1 MNTIRKN
8 ATVLLAALIG
18 SVSGI
23 GIYKN
28 YFDENTTSTHYISAK
43 LPVQK
48 ANYSGSMPTS
58 AIDFTQAAEN
68 TVPAVVHVKTTY
80 ESKGKYVSPFF
91 DPFGNFFFGTPQQQQ
106 QLPPEQASG
115 SGVIISDD
123 GYIVTNNHVV
133 NDASKVEIT
142 LDDKRDYIA
151 KVIGTDP
158 STDLALL
165 KIDQKGLPY
174 LSYGNSS
181 NVRVGE
187 WVLAVGN
194 PFNLTSTVTAGI
206 VSAKARNI
214 HILPDQKFPI
224 ESFIQTDAAVN
235 PGNSGGAL
243 VNTNGELI
251 GINAAIA
258 SNTGSYA
265 GYSFAIPV
273 NIVKKVVDDLLEYG
287 NVQRGFIGVSI
298 RDIDADLA
306 KDKDLKNYN
315 GVYVNGLTPG
325 GAASDAGIKEG
336 DIITKINDAPVRT
349 SPELQEQVGL
359 YRPGDK
365 INVTLL
371 RDEKEKVVA
380 VTLRNQSGGTKIVK
394 NETEVVNALGATLEN
409 VSGGDRSKLGI
420 ESGVKIKDLGTG
432 KLKSAG
438 IKEGFIITRIDN
450 KDVDSPSDVI
460 AYLQNKKG
468 GVLIEGVYPNGMRAY
483 YGFGM

>member
-8 ATVLLAALIG
+8 LSVMLAALIG
-18 SVSGI
+18 SVGGI

-28 YFDENTTSTHYISAK
+28 YFDSGTTSTHYISAK

-48 ANYSGSMPTS
+48 VNYAGSVPTS
-58 AIDFTQAAEN
+58 AIDFTSAAES

-80 ESKGKYVSPFF
+80 EAKGGYSSPFF
-91 DPFGNFFFGTPQQQQ
+91 DPFGNFFFGNPQQQQ
-106 QLPPEQASG
+106 KMPEQQASG
-115 SGVIISDD
+115 SGVIISED

-133 NDASKVEIT
+133 DEANKVEVT
-142 LDDKRDYIA
+142 LDDKRTYTA

-165 KIDQKGLPY
+165 KVEQKGLPY
-174 LSYGNSS
+174 ISYGNSS

-243 VNTNGELI
+243 VNSNGELI

-258 SNTGSYA
+258 SNTGYYS

-325 GAASDAGIKEG
+325 GAASSAGIKEG

-371 RDEKEKVVA
+371 RDEKEKVIT
-380 VTLRNQSGGTKIVK
+380 VTLRNKEGNTSVIK

-409 VSGGDRSKLGI
+409 ISSSEKSKLGI
-420 ESGVKIKDLGTG
+420 ETGVKIKDLGTG
-432 KLKSAG
+432 KLRSAG

-450 KDVDSPSDVI
+450 KDVDSASNVI
-460 AYLQNKKG
+460 DYLQNKKG
-468 GVLIEGVYPNGMRAY
+468 GVLIEGIYPNGMRAY

>member
-1 MNTIRKN
+1 M
-8 ATVLLAALIG
+8 
-18 SVSGI
+18 
-23 GIYKN
+23 
-28 YFDENTTSTHYISAK
+28 
-43 LPVQK
+43 
-48 ANYSGSMPTS
+48 
-58 AIDFTQAAEN
+58 
-68 TVPAVVHVKTTY
+68 
-80 ESKGKYVSPFF
+80 
-91 DPFGNFFFGTPQQQQ
+91 
-106 QLPPEQASG
+106 
-115 SGVIISDD
+115 IISED

-133 NDASKVEIT
+133 DEAKKVEVT
-142 LDDKRDYIA
+142 LDDNRNYTA

-165 KIDQKGLPY
+165 KIEQKGLPY
-174 LSYGNSS
+174 LSYGNSD

-243 VNTNGELI
+243 VNTNGELV
-251 GINAAIA
+251 GVNAAIA

-273 NIVKKVVDDLLEYG
+273 NIVKKVVDDLLEFG
-287 NVQRGFIGVSI
+287 NVQRGFIGISI
-298 RDIDADLA
+298 RDIDADFA

-336 DIITKINDAPVRT
+336 DIITKINSAPIKT

-371 RDEKEKVVA
+371 RDEKEKLVT
-380 VTLRNQSGGTKIVK
+380 VTLRNKEGNTRVIK
-394 NETEVVNALGATLEN
+394 NETEVVNTLGASLETIG
-409 VSGGDRSKLGI
+409 SSEKSKLGI
-420 ESGVKIKDLGTG
+420 ETGVKIKDIGTG
-432 KLKSAG
+432 KLRSAG

-450 KDVDSPSDVI
+450 KDVDSASDVI
-460 AYLQNKKG
+460 AYLQNKRG